1 MKKHTPEQVVDK
13 LRRVEAL
20 VAEGATVAKAVREI
34 EVSEQTYYRW
44 KRHYGGVDKSEAKR
58 LRELEKENARLKKL
72 LAEQALDNDILREVA
87 RGKFR
92 RAIPPRQPDTR
103 SGRGCPR
110 PARARRERAS
120 RLPRARAASLDAALR
135 LGEARA

>member
-44 KRHYGGVDKSEAKR
+44 KRHYGGVDKSEARR

-72 LAEQALDNDILREVA
+72 LAEQTLDNDILREVA
-87 RGKFR
+87 RGKF
-92 RAIPPRQPDTR
+92 
-103 SGRGCPR
+103 
-110 PARARRERAS
+110 
-120 RLPRARAASLDAALR
+120 
-135 LGEARA
+135 

>member
-87 RGKFR
+87 RGKF
-92 RAIPPRQPDTR
+92 
-103 SGRGCPR
+103 
-110 PARARRERAS
+110 
-120 RLPRARAASLDAALR
+120 
-135 LGEARA
+135 

>member
-20 VAEGATVAKAVREI
+20 VAEGATVTKAVREI

-87 RGKFR
+87 RGKF
-92 RAIPPRQPDTR
+92 
-103 SGRGCPR
+103 
-110 PARARRERAS
+110 
-120 RLPRARAASLDAALR
+120 
-135 LGEARA
+135 